1 VEVVPAKRLCSSLG
15 SFTAFMGTVAGTC
28 DEPAPAESEE
38 EEAPAA
44 KSELEIYFELPDAG
58 MEEDILEWWPRHEA
72 LLPNLSR
79 MARQYLGVSA
89 TSTSCKRVFS
99 TSGRIFGPENQHMT
113 GENLSERMWAKIN
126 KP

>member
-1 VEVVPAKRLCSSLG
+1 
-15 SFTAFMGTVAGTC
+15 MGTAAAIY

-79 MARQYLGVSA
+79 MAR
-89 TSTSCKRVFS
+89 
-99 TSGRIFGPENQHMT
+99 
-113 GENLSERMWAKIN
+113 
-126 KP
+126 